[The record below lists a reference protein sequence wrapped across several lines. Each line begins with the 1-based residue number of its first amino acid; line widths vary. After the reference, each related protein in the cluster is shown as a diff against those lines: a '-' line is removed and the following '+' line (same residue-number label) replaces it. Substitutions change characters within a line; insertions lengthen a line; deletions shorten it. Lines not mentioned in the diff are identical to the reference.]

1 MPRLPPSPRSLR
13 PASRVA
19 ERGFTLIEVGVVI
32 GLVALL
38 VGVVLPGLNSIT
50 GVTAR
55 ASVTKLVSNI
65 RAARDKALVIGGTCR
80 VAMDLEGNTYSV
92 ECTDQ
97 PVAALGAITE
107 DDEDA
112 KVLTAEQLEDLDPEE
127 RYEYEI
133 KQKTR
138 FNGQVILDAVP
149 FEGGLTFHEVDVQH
163 ADEPQK
169 KGVAY
174 LYFFASGLGERAN
187 IQLSRGTDDE
197 WSVLVSPL
205 SNRIQV
211 VAKHVK
217 LRDLDEED

>member
-1 MPRLPPSPRSLR
+1 MPPRPTSPRSLR
-13 PASRVA
+13 PASRGS
-19 ERGFTLIEVGVVI
+19 ERGFTLIEIGVVI
-32 GLVALL
+32 GLMALL
-38 VGVVLPGLNSIT
+38 VGVVIPGLNSIS
-50 GVTAR
+50 GATAR

-80 VAMDLEGNTYSV
+80 VAMDLDGNTYSV
-92 ECTDQ
+92 ECTQQ

-107 DDEDA
+107 DDDD
-112 KVLTAEQLEDLDPEE
+112 KILTAEQLEDLDPEE

-138 FNGQVILDAVP
+138 FNGQVILDSVP
-149 FEGGLTFHEVDVQH
+149 FEGGLTFHEVNVQH
-163 ADEPQK
+163 ADEAQK

-187 IQLSRGTDDE
+187 IQLSRGPDDE